1 MAAPN
6 VVNVT
11 TITAKTALV
20 TMTTS
25 LSSLLTNASNSGTVL
40 KISSVTYANYTSSPV
55 TGTAT
60 VLRGGTTYYLVGN
73 VSIPAN
79 STLIVTGKDTG
90 FYLEEGDAI
99 QGSASSNSAL
109 SAVIAYEIFS

>member
-6 VVNVT
+6 ILNLT

-20 TMTTS
+20 AMTTS
-25 LSSLLTNASNSGTVL
+25 VTSLITNSANSGTVL
-40 KISSVTYANYTSSPV
+40 KINSVTYANYTAAPV
-55 TGTAT
+55 TGTAA
-60 VLRGGTTYYLVGN
+60 VLRSGTTYYLVGN

-79 STLIVTGKDTG
+79 STLIVTGKDTA

-99 QGSASSNSAL
+99 QGSASTNNAL
-109 SAVIAYEIFS
+109 SAVVSYEIVG

>member
-6 VVNVT
+6 IVNVS

-20 TMTTS
+20 AVTTS
-25 LSSLLTNASNSGTVL
+25 VSSLLTNSANSGTVL
-40 KISSVTYANYTSSPV
+40 KINSISYANYTAAPV
-55 TGTAT
+55 TGTAAI
-60 VLRGGTTYYLVGN
+60 LRSAATHYLVGN
-73 VSIPAN
+73 VIIPAN
-79 STLIVTGKDTG
+79 STLIVTGKDTA

-109 SAVIAYEIFS
+109 SAVIAYEIIS

>member
-6 VVNVT
+6 IVNVT

-20 TMTTS
+20 AMTTS
-25 LSSLLTNASNSGTVL
+25 LSSLLTNPSNSGAVL
-40 KISSVTYANYTSSPV
+40 KINSITYANYTTAPV

-60 VLRGGTTYYLVGN
+60 VLRSGTTYYLVGN
-73 VSIPAN
+73 VSVPAN
-79 STLIVTGKDTG
+79 STLIVTGKDTA

-99 QGSASSNSAL
+99 QGNASSNSAM
-109 SAVIAYEIFS
+109 SAVIAYEIIS